1 MYGYVRKLSII
12 QQLVDMGQSI
22 NDQQLMMNSSLQ
34 IVVKL

>member
-12 QQLVDMGQSI
+12 QQLVDMGQLI